1 VADRARAFAETT
13 EDDLRAVFDAA
24 DYVAADRLTTTV
36 YLALQLGKPLL
47 VEGEPGSGKT
57 ELGKVL
63 AEGFDTDLVRLQC
76 YEGLAAEQALYEWN
90 YTKQLLA
97 VQSGETAV
105 ETDEGVF
112 SESYLFERP
121 LLGALTHDGTSPPVL
136 LIDEVD
142 RADEE
147 FEAFLLEVL
156 SDFQV
161 TIPEY
166 GTVAADEP
174 PVVVITSNRTRAL
187 SDALKRRCLYLHVE
201 PPDFDEEFEI
211 VRRKVPG
218 LDAAVAAEVC
228 GVVQEL
234 REEAFL
240 KQPGVAETLDWARA
254 VAALRTDGDDAAITA
269 AELERTMGAL
279 LKEAE
284 DVQRIDTELL
294 ERLEAAAR
302 EARET
307 AVA

>member
-1 VADRARAFAETT
+1 VGEPRADLAEA
-13 EDDLRAVFDAA
+13 DLRSMFEAA
-24 DYVAADRLTTTV
+24 DYVAGDELTTTV
-36 YLALQLGKPLL
+36 YLALTMGKPLL

-63 AEGFDTDLVRLQC
+63 ASGFETELIRLQC
-76 YEGLAAEQALYEWN
+76 YEGLAAESALYEWN

-97 VQSGETAV
+97 VQSGEGGV
-105 ETDEGVF
+105 DDSDSVF

-121 LLGALTHDGTSPPVL
+121 LLRALTYEGDAPPVL

-156 SDFQV
+156 SDFQI

-166 GTVAADEP
+166 GTITADRP
-174 PVVVITSNRTRAL
+174 PIVIITSNRTRAL

-201 PPDFDEEFEI
+201 PPSFDREFEI

-228 GVVQEL
+228 GIVQEL

-240 KQPGVAETLDWARA
+240 KQPGVAETLDWAPP
-254 VAALRTDGDDAAITA
+254 VAALRTDGDASRIDPETI
-269 AELERTMGAL
+269 ERTLGAL

-284 DVQRIDTELL
+284 DVQRLDTELL
-294 ERLEAAAR
+294 ERLVAAATDAR
-302 EARET
+302 EAVE
-307 AVA
+307 A